1 MDVYYLF
8 MGECDAIQDPFIKRF
23 ESFGKY
29 SEYAMRV
36 NDFDILGKCQIVQN
50 YKNSTKKYVDRI
62 R

>member
-8 MGECDAIQDPFIKRF
+8 IEEWAAIQDPFIKRF
-23 ESFGKY
+23 ESFGH
-29 SEYAMRV
+29 YADYAKRV

-50 YKNSTKKYVDRI
+50 YKKSTAKFVDRI